1 MLRNCCCL
9 SALSTSAPSWLIRA
23 VPLAFGGLGAPDAT
37 FGTCPAFGVPPPR
50 PPLAF
55 PFPLVF
61 FALGFFSGI
70 VFYFYLFLF
79 IFIINFIIIL
89 FIFIYLFIFSTIN

>member
-70 VFYFYLFLF
+70 VFYFYLFLLFIYLFNLFYF
-79 IFIINFIIIL
+79 IFIIFI
-89 FIFIYLFIFSTIN
+89 IYLF